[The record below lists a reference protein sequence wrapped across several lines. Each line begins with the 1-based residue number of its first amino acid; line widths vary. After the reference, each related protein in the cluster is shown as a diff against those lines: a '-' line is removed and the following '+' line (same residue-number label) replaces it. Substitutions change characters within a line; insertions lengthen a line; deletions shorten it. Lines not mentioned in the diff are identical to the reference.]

1 MRIFFDKTFTSIE
14 WHKSTNFTENYFIFQ
29 LYHAT
34 FILSAHSLNYS
45 GPIFSL
51 AELQDEFQDRILFGF
66 LEGIWSLDI
75 LYQGQRPIPD
85 SSAQAQEEA
94 EDGSECSSPQDGNSK
109 DQENYKRDFFA
120 MLEDV
125 IELSSDYPSVLL
137 DPEFSINRHNY
148 N

>member
-1 MRIFFDKTFTSIE
+1 MSDINLLRIT
-14 WHKSTNFTENYFIFQ
+14 FQ

-45 GPIFSL
+45 GEIFSL
-51 AELQDEFQDRILFGF
+51 AELQDEFQERILFGF

-85 SSAQAQEEA
+85 TSAQTQEDP
-94 EDGSECSSPQDGNSK
+94 DGSEVHEGNSE
-109 DQENYKRDFFA
+109 DQLNYKRDFLA

-125 IELSSDYPSVLL
+125 IELSSEYPSVLL

>member
-1 MRIFFDKTFTSIE
+1 MPPLGRATPCAAATAGLANACARLCSDTTRAVTIRIQINNQT
-14 WHKSTNFTENYFIFQ
+14 
-29 LYHAT
+29 
-34 FILSAHSLNYS
+34 
-45 GPIFSL
+45 
-51 AELQDEFQDRILFGF
+51 QDVVAIKIIDL
-66 LEGIWSLDI
+66 
-75 LYQGQRPIPD
+75 
-85 SSAQAQEEA
+85 EEA